1 LQVPV
6 KNEAL
11 QGNGMENSKR
21 KGKKKRGISMT
32 IKAMTR
38 IQCSFFSFAK
48 LTPTRFYRINGWCEQ
63 FCCLVIMVLFMNLRV
78 IYYF

>member
-1 LQVPV
+1 
-6 KNEAL
+6 
-11 QGNGMENSKR
+11 
-21 KGKKKRGISMT
+21 MT
-32 IKAMTR
+32 IKVMTR